1 MKHKF
6 SIMAVILIAVT
17 LFVTNINDKVA
28 LDVPLDNDKLAEELR
43 ELPNGSVI
51 ELRFWS
57 INSAYHKSGEDKA
70 MKNILA
76 YGFYD
81 RYGNRSLDSRIIQ
94 YFVTKYHAFGPY
106 VDELIAMGYTDVDYS
121 PVLSST
127 PSTPPAATTPTPA
140 PTPTAF
146 VVAPLDP
153 PKTMW
158 ATQPVNYRDG
168 ADTTYNK
175 VGQLKQHDQIVVVG
189 IASTNWYQFSLDGG
203 ATYVYASN
211 NYFTDVDPSN
221 RSVIIDNP
229 ETGSYT
235 AYEFSETN
243 PSVIDKAIEQLEEEA
258 EQKESELAK
267 AETDVKKTDSEKP
280 VTDEADETE
289 TESVVTIEEAP
300 TGTEEVV
307 ETEKETVSE
316 SLEAETQTAQTL
328 QTEEELPVTVE
339 VTEEETEEVK
349 ESSEATAPITE
360 TVSQLS
366 WTYIITAAIL
376 IGIMILGVVMVVKYM
391 KYSKK

>member
-1 MKHKF
+1 MKKILTLLLSACCF
-6 SIMAVILIAVT
+6 LLLTRGIFIATPTPQSYGWDSIPASAEDMR
-17 LFVTNINDKVA
+17 
-28 LDVPLDNDKLAEELR
+28 DKLASESK
-43 ELPNGSVI
+43 NSGTNV
-51 ELRFWS
+51 LRFQTLVGV
-57 INSAYHKSGEDKA
+57 YYREGEEEAFSQIDG
-70 MKNILA
+70 MMPCTE
-76 YGFYD
+76 
-81 RYGNRSLDSRIIQ
+81 IIQ
-94 YFVTKYHAFGPY
+94 WFVTYEHAFGSY
-106 VDELIAMGYTDVDYS
+106 VDELKAMGYTDVDYS

-127 PSTPPAATTPTPA
+127 PATPTTPAATETPTPAPA

-158 ATQPVNYRDG
+158 ATQQVNYRDG

-175 VGQLKQHDQIVVVG
+175 VGQLKQHDQITVVG

-235 AYEFSETN
+235 AYESSETD
-243 PSVIDKAIEQLEEEA
+243 PSVIDMAIEQLEEEA
-258 EQKESELAK
+258 EQKESELAEV
-267 AETDVKKTDSEKP
+267 ETDSV
-280 VTDEADETE
+280 ET
-289 TESVVTIEEAP
+289 
-300 TGTEEVV
+300 TEEVS
-307 ETEKETVSE
+307 T
-316 SLEAETQTAQTL
+316 EAETVAESSETQPAQT
-328 QTEEELPVTVE
+328 ELPITVE
-339 VTEEETEEVK
+339 VTEEETEEP
-349 ESSEATAPITE
+349 STASTPIAE

-376 IGIMILGVVMVVKYM
+376 VGIIILGVVMLV

>member
-1 MKHKF
+1 MKK
-6 SIMAVILIAVT
+6 LLT
-17 LFVTNINDKVA
+17 LFLSACCFFLLTQGMFIASPIPQSYGWDSIPA
-28 LDVPLDNDKLAEELR
+28 SAEDMRDKLASE
-43 ELPNGSVI
+43 SVNSGTNV
-51 ELRFWS
+51 LRFQTLVM
-57 INSAYHKSGEDKA
+57 AYNRLGEDVA
-70 MKNILA
+70 FEQID
-76 YGFYD
+76 GFMPCTE
-81 RYGNRSLDSRIIQ
+81 IIQ
-94 YFVTKYHAFGPY
+94 WFVTYKHAFGPY
-106 VDELIAMGYTDVDYS
+106 VDELKAMGYTDVDYS

-127 PSTPPAATTPTPA
+127 PATSTPAATTPTPA

-243 PSVIDKAIEQLEEEA
+243 PSVIDKAVEQLEEEA
-258 EQKESELAK
+258 GQKESELAQ
-267 AETDVKKTDSEKP
+267 AEEI
-280 VTDEADETE
+280 E
-289 TESVVTIEEAP
+289 TESVVVIEEVP
-300 TGTEEVV
+300 TEDTEETEATENTATTEEVV
-307 ETEKETVSE
+307 ETETETVTE
-316 SLEAETQTAQTL
+316 TATETQLSQTE
-328 QTEEELPVTVE
+328 EEELPVTVE
-339 VTEEETEEVK
+339 ITEDNTEEL
-349 ESSEATAPITE
+349 STAPTPITE

-376 IGIMILGVVMVVKYM
+376 IGIIILGIVMVVKY
-391 KYSKK
+391 SKK